1 MDFQNFVRKYVW
13 NDEKTPYLTK
23 VGRLTQRQA
32 RNELFV
38 FSVLIA
44 TFFFVTGMAAL
55 LGVTIVAGSLG
66 VALYS
71 FAVCCAALALA
82 ATRHPVAAMAAATA
96 PPVALLFLL
105 VEGFPPQLH
114 WPDKLLIAGVLLAL
128 WAYTIR
134 VVRIVR
140 AYPYLEE
147 GSGPAARPG
156 P

>member
-1 MDFQNFVRKYVW
+1 MDFQRYVRKYVW

-23 VGRLTQRQA
+23 VGRLTRRQA

-44 TFFFVTGMAAL
+44 TFFFVVGMAAL
-55 LGVTIVAGSLG
+55 LGITIVAGSIV

-71 FAVCCAALALA
+71 FAVCCAALALV
-82 ATRHPVAAMAAATA
+82 ATRHPAAAIVCATV
-96 PPVALLFLL
+96 PPAVLLFLL

-114 WPDKLLIAGVLLAL
+114 WPDKLVIAGVILAL
-128 WAYTIR
+128 WFYTIR
-134 VVRIVR
+134 LMRIVR

-147 GSGPAARPG
+147 GQDPAPRPG